1 MGISVSVEKGREREA
16 AGRVGRSLHARFH
29 GQMIYKGRFKLFI
42 AFNFIS
48 PGISEGS
55 AGRLNRIN
63 PQ

>member
-1 MGISVSVEKGREREA
+1 MWKG
-16 AGRVGRSLHARFH
+16 GGSARPQAESGGVCTLDSTGT
-29 GQMIYKGRFKLFI
+29 GQMIYKGHFKLLI
-42 AFNFIS
+42 TFNFIS